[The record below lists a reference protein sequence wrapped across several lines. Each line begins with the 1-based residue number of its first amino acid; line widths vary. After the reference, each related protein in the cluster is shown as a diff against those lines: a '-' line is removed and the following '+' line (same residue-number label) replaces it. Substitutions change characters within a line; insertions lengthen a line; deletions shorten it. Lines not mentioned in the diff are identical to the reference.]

1 LSNHIKGSFDGSDL
15 KFGVVAARFNEFI
28 TTKLLAGAEDAL
40 VRHRVSLD
48 NVDVVWVPGALEI
61 PVAAKRMAAT
71 RKYDSVI
78 CIGCVIRGETAH
90 YDHVCRESIGGVA
103 KVARETSIP
112 IITAILTTENLEQ
125 AIDRA
130 GAKGGNKGFDA
141 GVAAIEMVN
150 ALRAMESRAAGT
162 PRLKL
167 LPKGRLKAKVL

>member
-1 LSNHIKGSFDGSDL
+1 MSNHIKGSFDGSDL
-15 KFGVVAARFNEFI
+15 KIGVIAARFNEFI
-28 TTKLLAGAEDAL
+28 TSKLLAGAEDAL
-40 VRHRVSLD
+40 IRHAVPLSSI
-48 NVDVVWVPGALEI
+48 DVVWVPGALEI

-71 RKYDSVI
+71 RKYDSII

-90 YDHVCRESIGGVA
+90 YDHVCRESISGVA
-103 KVARETSIP
+103 KVARDTSIP
-112 IITAILTTENLEQ
+112 VITAILTTENLEQ

-150 ALRAMESRAAGT
+150 AMRAMESRTAGA

-167 LPKGRLKAKVL
+167 VNKKRPS